1 MLQVGPFVVLSV
13 ACTRISSSRPNH
25 MEDLLL
31 ISLELSKVL

>member
-13 ACTRISSSRPNH
+13 ACTRISSRPNH